1 METIDSITVLVLDID
16 EFEEYKKEH
25 NILSE
30 SDFTYKD
37 ALQLARGEY
46 SLFDMVRLMNTSAD
60 FQTFDPDT
68 HYYVPVSHKHK
79 VIIAGG
85 FDLIN

>member
-1 METIDSITVLVLDID
+1 METTGSITVLVLDID

-30 SDFTYKD
+30 SGFTYKD

-46 SLFDMVRLMNTSAD
+46 SLFDMVRLMNTNAD

-68 HYYVPVSHKHK
+68 HCYIPVDHRNKTIVS
-79 VIIAGG
+79 GG
-85 FDLIN
+85 FDPIN